1 MGCTFALCCFP
12 ASVGVEDGGGER
24 LVDKSWSLGILRVSG
39 VGDFTL
45 EGPGEGRVCGI
56 FIPTIKQSSNP
67 FPSSTIK
74 Q

>member
-1 MGCTFALCCFP
+1 M
-12 ASVGVEDGGGER
+12 GVEDGGGER

-56 FIPTIKQSSNP
+56 
-67 FPSSTIK
+67 
-74 Q
+74 